1 MKLLTG
7 MIWIG
12 NGFYLAK
19 IAIDENTWY
28 LSIPSLLCFIL
39 GGIYGHLFDKQLRK

>member
-12 NGFYLAK
+12 NGFYLATL
-19 IAIDENTWY
+19 AIENELWY
-28 LSIPSLLCFIL
+28 LGVPSVLCFAL
-39 GGIYGHLFDKQLRK
+39 GGFYGHLFDKQLHK

>member
-19 IAIDENTWY
+19 LAIDNDNYW
-28 LSIPSLLCFIL
+28 LAIPSLICFIL
-39 GGIYGHLFDKQLRK
+39 GGFYGHLFDKQLRK